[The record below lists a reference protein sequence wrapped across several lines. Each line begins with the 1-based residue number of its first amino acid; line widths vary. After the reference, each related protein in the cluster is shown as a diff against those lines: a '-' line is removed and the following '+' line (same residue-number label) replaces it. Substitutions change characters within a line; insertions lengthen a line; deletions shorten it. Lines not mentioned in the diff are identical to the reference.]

1 VKRTEGWSKKTYK
14 AGKTF
19 ATLVEIAFGLYFVA
33 TIGIAVMTGS
43 WTSIPFLVLFVVG
56 FLYVGSLSL
65 YQSR

>member
-1 VKRTEGWSKKTYK
+1 MKRSEGWSKKSYK
-14 AGKTF
+14 AGKTL
-19 ATLVEIAFGLYFVA
+19 ATLLEIGFGLYFVA

-43 WTSIPFLVLFVVG
+43 WASIPFLVLFVVG